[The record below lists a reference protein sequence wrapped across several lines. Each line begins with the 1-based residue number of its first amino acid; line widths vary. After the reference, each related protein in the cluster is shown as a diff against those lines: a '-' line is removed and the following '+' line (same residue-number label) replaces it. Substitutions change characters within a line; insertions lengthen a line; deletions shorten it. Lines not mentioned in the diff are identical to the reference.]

1 MVLLLGL
8 LQFIMISIIC
18 VYELKRKSVAVFL
31 WAVLLVMFGIMHMLS
46 ILLNTYEYSTD
57 TMNEASL
64 FVILFC
70 SVYLITRYL
79 TQRKKDLITKE
90 KLEVQDDEKDNMKK
104 FMYVLFIGLIFIVFI
119 RLIMLSRQA
128 GGLLNTSWVTM
139 RETVGG
145 YFSFSQVFIPIF
157 FACSSCMILAIKLK
171 NKKILILSA
180 LIIVLEVIISRNRI
194 EILPIFCSVIYAFIL
209 KNKKLTIKQIA
220 ILALIGILSIYFIY
234 ALRVF
239 RHSGSIENFFDTYNL
254 VSFNKKVGE
263 YLEDDSGELGLRK
276 NMYFFIENNNN
287 FEDFEKGHTY
297 IRMALVLLPTS
308 WSFGLK
314 PEDFAITMGKAVLP
328 AAVGFSVHPTL
339 FGDVYANFGFFGFL
353 MGIFWAIFVLIFD
366 KIIAKSNK
374 LLKLPISVIC
384 CLIYVI
390 QARGSVYNAFS
401 WLVYCIIILVL
412 IYYVYKIVYNTI
424 TRREG

>member
-1 MVLLLGL
+1 MVLLLGI
-8 LQFIMISIIC
+8 LQFIIIAVIC
-18 VYELKRKSVAVFL
+18 IYELKRKSVSVFL

-70 SVYLITRYL
+70 VLYLITRYL
-79 TQRKKDLITKE
+79 TQRKKDVISEE
-90 KLEVQDDEKDNMKK
+90 KLEIQENKKDEIRK

-119 RLIMLSRQA
+119 RLIMLSKQA

-145 YFSFSQVFIPIF
+145 YFSFSQIFVPIF
-157 FACSSCMILAIKLK
+157 FAFSSCMILAIKLK
-171 NKKILILSA
+171 DKKIIILSM
-180 LIIVLEVIISRNRI
+180 IIILLEVIISRNRI
-194 EILPIFCSVIYAFIL
+194 EILPIFCSIIYSYIL
-209 KNKKLTIKQIA
+209 KNKKFTMKHIT

-239 RHSGSIENFFDTYNL
+239 RHSGSIENFFETYNL
-254 VSFNKKVGE
+254 ISFNEKVGE

-276 NMYFFIENNNN
+276 NMYFFIENDND
-287 FEDFEKGHTY
+287 FEDFGKGHTY

-308 WSFGLK
+308 WSLGLK
-314 PEDFAITMGKAVLP
+314 PNDFAITMGKAVLP
-328 AAVGFSVHPTL
+328 TAEGYSVHPTL
-339 FGDVYANFGFFGFL
+339 FGDVYANFGFLGFL
-353 MGIFWAIFVLIFD
+353 MGIFWGIFVLALD
-366 KIIAKSNK
+366 KIIIKSNR
-374 LLKLPISVIC
+374 LLRLPISLVCGI
-384 CLIYVI
+384 IYII

-401 WLVYCIIILVL
+401 WLVYCILILIFIYITFKIIM
-412 IYYVYKIVYNTI
+412 NTKKFKY
-424 TRREG
+424 

>member
-18 VYELKRKSVAVFL
+18 VYELKRKSVAIFL

-70 SVYLITRYL
+70 CFYLITRYL
-79 TQRKKDLITKE
+79 TQRKKDIITEE
-90 KLEVQDDEKDNMKK
+90 KLELKNDEKDNMKK

-128 GGLLNTSWVTM
+128 GGLLNTSWGTM

-145 YFSFSQVFIPIF
+145 YFSFSQIFIPVF
-157 FACSSCMILAIKLK
+157 FVCSSCMILAIKLK
-171 NKKILILSA
+171 NKKILILSV
-180 LIIVLEVIISRNRI
+180 LVILLEVMISRNRI

-209 KNKKLTIKQIA
+209 KNKKFTIKQIA

-254 VSFNKKVGE
+254 VSFNEKVGE

-276 NMYFFIENNNN
+276 NMYYFIENNNN

-297 IRMALVLLPTS
+297 IRMALVLLPTE

-328 AAVGFSVHPTL
+328 TAVGYSVHPTL

-353 MGIFWAIFVLIFD
+353 MGIFWAIFVLMLD
-366 KIIAKSNK
+366 KIVIKSYK
-374 LLKLPISVIC
+374 LLRLPISIIC
-384 CLIYVI
+384 GIIYII

-401 WLVYCIIILVL
+401 WLVYCIIILIFIYIMFRL
-412 IYYVYKIVYNTI
+412 IINTKKL
-424 TRREG
+424 RY